1 MSAEK
6 IVRGIYNKNA
16 ELYPSWKA
24 GEEGRLNAKLFNENF
39 TKDIRNENSEVLNN
53 ILNQYEDRIDYAHY
67 LHIGTPGERYWSQFV
82 AGKLHL
88 RCGKNK
94 SRSHFNTAKDFPLC
108 L

>member
-1 MSAEK
+1 
-6 IVRGIYNKNA
+6 
-16 ELYPSWKA
+16 
-24 GEEGRLNAKLFNENF
+24 LFNENF

-94 SRSHFNTAKDFPLC
+94 SRSHFNTYSKGPSVSVTGAGFMDLSENQSRKTRRL
-108 L
+108 LY